1 MSTTKRPSYTIDDTD
16 IPPENRDESVSGSDH
31 EKIDVVEQ
39 KALDEKGTPIGAPF
53 GDSTGADLPAYDTDE
68 FTRRRSTVVTT
79 AEDLVTQVIN
89 VEDDPTQNP
98 WTFRVFF
105 LGTSS

>member
-1 MSTTKRPSYTIDDTD
+1 MSTNKRPSYTRDDTD
-16 IPPENRDESVSGSDH
+16 IPRENRDESGSGSDQDKS
-31 EKIDVVEQ
+31 EVFDQ
-39 KALDEKGTPIGAPF
+39 KALDDKGTPIGAPF
-53 GDSTGADLPAYDTDE
+53 GHSTGADLPAYDTDE

-98 WTFRVFF
+98 WTFRAFF
-105 LGTSS
+105 LGTST